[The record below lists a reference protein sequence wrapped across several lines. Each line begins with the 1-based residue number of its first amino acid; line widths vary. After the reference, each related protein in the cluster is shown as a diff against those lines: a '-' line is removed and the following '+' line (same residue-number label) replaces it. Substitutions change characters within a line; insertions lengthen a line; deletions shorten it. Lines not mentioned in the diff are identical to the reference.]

1 MNPFEGTIL
10 QDFVEN
16 IVLIDETTASDGLG
30 GFVYEWTDGAEISV
44 AVIQPRDTKA
54 TIANAIVGQQSL
66 TILTSTAIELKRD
79 KYFRRK
85 SNGKTYKIDHD
96 NTERLAPDDSEL
108 QLRATTAAEAA
119 LPKRV

>member
-16 IVLIDETTASDGLG
+16 IVLLDETTASDGLG

-108 QLRATTAAEAA
+108 QWRATTAAEAA

>member
-16 IVLIDETTASDGLG
+16 IVLLDETTASDGFG
-30 GFVYEWTDGAEISV
+30 GFVPEWKDGAEISV

-54 TIANAIVGQQSL
+54 TIATAIVGKQSL
-66 TILTSTAIELKRD
+66 TILTSTAIELKHD
-79 KYFRRK
+79 KYFRRI

-96 NTERLAPDDSEL
+96 NTERLAPDDSDL
-108 QLRATTAAEAA
+108 QWRVTTAAEAA
-119 LPKRV
+119 LPKNV

>member
-16 IVLIDETTASDGLG
+16 IVLLDETTASDGLG

-108 QLRATTAAEAA
+108 QWRAATAAEAA